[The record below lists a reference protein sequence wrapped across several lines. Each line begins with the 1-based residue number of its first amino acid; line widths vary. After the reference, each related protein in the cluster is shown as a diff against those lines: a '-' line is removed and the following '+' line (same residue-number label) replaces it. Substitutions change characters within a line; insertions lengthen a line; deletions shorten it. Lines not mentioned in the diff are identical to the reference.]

1 MFDVIAWS
9 LIICQLSIKIKAWSL
24 LSIFVVYLKFF
35 GKGND
40 RHSSYKKVPSLVTFM
55 PLVWWWWC
63 THTQCLHFG
72 KKNRDCILKVSVWA
86 IFVCHR
92 KKYFFCSKNYIA
104 IIQNLIYKHKVL
116 AHMLHVFFDSLNVI
130 HKIHK

>member
-40 RHSSYKKVPSLVTFM
+40 RHNSYKKVPSLVTFM
-55 PLVWWWWC
+55 PLVWWLWC
-63 THTQCLHFG
+63 THTQCLHFE
-72 KKNRDCILKVSVWA
+72 KKIEIAFWRCQYGPF
-86 IFVCHR
+86 FVCHR

-116 AHMLHVFFDSLNVI
+116 AHMLHVFIWQFERYS
-130 HKIHK
+130 

>member
-9 LIICQLSIKIKAWSL
+9 LIICQLLIKIKAWSL
-24 LSIFVVYLKFF
+24 LPISVVYPFF
-35 GKGND
+35 GEGND
-40 RHSSYKKVPSLVTFM
+40 RPSSYKKVPSLVTFM
-55 PLVWWWWC
+55 PLVWWLWC

-72 KKNRDCILKVSVWA
+72 KKIEIAFWRCQYGSFLCI
-86 IFVCHR
+86 IE
-92 KKYFFCSKNYIA
+92 KKYFFCFKNYIA

-116 AHMLHVFFDSLNVI
+116 AHMLHVVFDSLNVI